1 MQVSNREK
9 QFMVMWNAFVHQR
22 QIYADFELPSL
33 VFDFIVAELAAIQA
47 GGFRPELLCHMMALC
62 VWLVCMPLL
71 LLLPPPLLLLPL
83 LPLPLLL
90 LLLLANPIA

>member
-1 MQVSNREK
+1 
-9 QFMVMWNAFVHQR
+9 MVLWNAFVHQR

-33 VFDFIVAELAAIQA
+33 VFDFVVTELAAIQA

-71 LLLPPPLLLLPL
+71 LLL
-83 LPLPLLL
+83 LLL
-90 LLLLANPIA
+90 LLLPPPPPPPLANPVA